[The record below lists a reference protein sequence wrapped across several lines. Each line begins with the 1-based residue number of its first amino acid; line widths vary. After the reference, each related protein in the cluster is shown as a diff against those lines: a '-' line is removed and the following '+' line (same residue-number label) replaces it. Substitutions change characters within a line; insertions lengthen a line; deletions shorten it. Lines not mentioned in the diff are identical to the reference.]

1 MKSLPV
7 TSIETP
13 AVDLAERAEPV
24 PGAAGA
30 PDFEGQLGAM
40 LQGVETLQVQA
51 DEQAA
56 KAALGGGNLHELSL
70 ALEKADVAMHV
81 ATKVR
86 NKLVDAYHEIMR
98 MSV

>member
-1 MKSLPV
+1 MSTIPV
-7 TSIETP
+7 NTIEVPQVTRPERSSEPTAP
-13 AVDLAERAEPV
+13 AH
-24 PGAAGA
+24 GA
-30 PDFEGQLGAM
+30 DFGQELSSA
-40 LQGVETLQVQA
+40 LNGVEKLQLQA
-51 DEQAA
+51 DDEAA

-70 ALEKADVAMHV
+70 ALEKADVAMRV